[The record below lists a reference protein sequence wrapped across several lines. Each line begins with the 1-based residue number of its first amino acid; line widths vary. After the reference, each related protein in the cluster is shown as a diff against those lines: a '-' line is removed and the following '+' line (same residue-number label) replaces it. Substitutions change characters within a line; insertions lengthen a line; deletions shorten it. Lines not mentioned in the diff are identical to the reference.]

1 MIHSLIYSD
10 QDHYKI
16 SLPSDSN
23 PESFIEEKFR
33 VTKAHLENAMDPELH
48 PDQLYISFASAAFT
62 LKEPSLTPQVIFPPS
77 RERLSTSLLGLRH
90 RGWGE
95 GCRHESEASYLAER
109 TY

>member
-1 MIHSLIYSD
+1 MIHSFIYLD

-33 VTKAHLENAMDPELH
+33 VTIAHLEKAMDPELH

-62 LKEPSLTPQVIFPPS
+62 QEEPSLTPQVFSFSSIKREGVYIFTRFTPS
-77 RERLSTSLLGLRH
+77 GMGRRLS
-90 RGWGE
+90 
-95 GCRHESEASYLAER
+95 A
-109 TY
+109 